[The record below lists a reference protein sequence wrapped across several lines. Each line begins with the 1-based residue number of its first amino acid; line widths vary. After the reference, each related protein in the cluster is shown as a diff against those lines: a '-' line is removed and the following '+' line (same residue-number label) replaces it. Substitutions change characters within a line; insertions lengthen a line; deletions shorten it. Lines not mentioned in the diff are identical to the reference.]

1 MSQEQIKEQP
11 FIIVE
16 GAIGVGKT
24 TLTKRLAETFGL
36 QTLLEKPTDNPFLE
50 RFYQN
55 PKRHALATQ
64 LHFLFQRSQQ
74 LLDLQERQNDLFE
87 AGFACDYLLAK
98 DELFAKLNLA
108 EDEFELYQA
117 IYQKTAPEAPP
128 ADLVIYLQA
137 SVDVMQQRIQNRG
150 VASELQI
157 DRGYLEALNE
167 AYSQFFLY
175 YDASPLLIVNVSH
188 IDFVNNDDDYQGLV
202 DYIQSI
208 GSGRHFYNPS
218 IFA

>member
-117 IYQKTAPEAPP
+117 IYQKNCPRSAAGR
-128 ADLVIYLQA
+128 L
-137 SVDVMQQRIQNRG
+137 
-150 VASELQI
+150 
-157 DRGYLEALNE
+157 GYLPAGLGRR
-167 AYSQFFLY
+167 
-175 YDASPLLIVNVSH
+175 DATAHPKQRCGERATNRPRL
-188 IDFVNNDDDYQGLV
+188 FRGLKR
-202 DYIQSI
+202 SL
-208 GSGRHFYNPS
+208 
-218 IFA
+218 